1 MIFAE
6 AASVWQGKQILFFF
20 FSNEQSYY
28 FSAMNNQPT
37 FVCPRRLELHLC
49 GRIRT
54 GHQNIVYNYNGTSL
68 ELNS

>member
-1 MIFAE
+1 MIFSE
-6 AASVWQGKQILFFF
+6 AARVWQRRKYWVF
-20 FSNEQSYY
+20 FSNEQSYL
-28 FSAMNNQPT
+28 FLAMNNPT

-54 GHQNIVYNYNGTSL
+54 EHQNIVYNYNGTSL